1 MTPASGIRLGQRL
14 SGASWLLLVL
24 GGAIAAVGVAIVRWA
39 SPSPHGYIEFFF
51 GVPLIGG
58 GGVIVA
64 GGLLAS
70 RSRMPVMVRLLAW
83 LVLLTALVPIVAWA
97 YVLVRTGA

>member
-1 MTPASGIRLGQRL
+1 MTPTSGIRLVQRL
-14 SGASWLLLVL
+14 SSASWLLLVV
-24 GGAIAAVGVAIVRWA
+24 GGAFTALGAAVIRWA

-51 GVPLIGG
+51 GVPLIGA

-70 RSRMPVMVRLLAW
+70 RSRLPITARLLAW
-83 LVLLTALVPIVAWA
+83 LVLLTALIPIVAWA
-97 YVLVRTGA
+97 YMLVRTGV